1 MTKRSLFRNRPSAAN
16 FLALGTAF
24 LGRARSVSSGTVQG
38 ISLIEDGIKNLR
50 AIGGVLCMPY
60 FLALKAEA
68 LHLVHRTAE
77 ALGSV
82 INATT
87 PARVVVP

>member
-1 MTKRSLFRNRPSAAN
+1 MNSLKQWN
-16 FLALGTAF
+16 
-24 LGRARSVSSGTVQG
+24 SVRCACCAEFWTVQG

-50 AIGGVLCMPY
+50 AVGGVLCMPY